1 MFVTSEPRRADTDSK
16 FDAESPRPEAPVGR
30 SPSQDLSPIPVVLN
44 ADGGSIAGKDSA
56 DEIVKAFR
64 SLGKHADVHL
74 LPADKM
80 LAAIRAMAGAPLLV
94 VGGGDGTLGS
104 AAMSLAEKGSTLG
117 ILPLGTRNHLARQL
131 GIPLNIADAVRIIVD
146 GNPRRIDLGA
156 VNGHG
161 FVNNASIGFYPLMV
175 RWRDEERRRHGLP
188 KWVANIV
195 AGGGVLR
202 RLRHH
207 NLHLEIDGAE
217 RTIRTPLL
225 FVGNNSYSLE
235 AGHIGEREGLNDG
248 QLSIFAVTTRTR
260 AGSVLFALRT
270 MIGRADPES
279 DFAVCET
286 GRELKVEAHAGHV
299 NVALDGEVQ
308 RLQSPLR
315 FSIMPSAL
323 TVMAPPEAAA
333 DG

>member
-1 MFVTSEPRRADTDSK
+1 MFGPSEPNRSETESK
-16 FDAESPRPEAPVGR
+16 PDGQYAPSEFQAER
-30 SPSQDLSPIPVVLN
+30 SPSQDLPSVPVVLN
-44 ADGGSIAGKDSA
+44 AKGGSIAGKDVA
-56 DEIVKAFR
+56 GEIVKAFR
-64 SLGKHADVHL
+64 ELGKDADVHL
-74 LPADKM
+74 LAPDEM
-80 LAAIRAMAGAPLLV
+80 LPAIRKMAGAPLLV

-104 AAMSLAEKGSTLG
+104 AAMPLAEKGSTLG

-131 GIPLNIADAVRIIVD
+131 GIPLNIADAVRIVLE
-146 GNPRRIDLGA
+146 GEPRRIDLGA

-188 KWVANIV
+188 KWMANIV
-195 AGGGVLR
+195 AGSGVLR

-207 NLHLEIDGAE
+207 NLHLELDGAQ

-248 QLSIFAVTTRTR
+248 LLSIFAVTTRTR

-270 MIGRADPES
+270 MVGRADPEA

-286 GRELKVEAHAGHV
+286 ARELKVEAHSDQV

-323 TVMAPPEAAA
+323 TVMAPPEPAAGA
-333 DG
+333 